1 MVFIRRVEIKMLE
14 KEFFVQKK
22 KGVIDWKG

>member
-22 KGVIDWKG
+22 KGVID